1 MFEEKVKELAK
12 LRKELVEEREGDYK
26 QKKAEIESSLAY
38 LYYKGCLDD
47 IEKLETE
54 IRQGAEA
61 NFKATGEKNPH
72 PAVEIKENVVLTYV
86 EVNALN
92 YAQTNLQV
100 AIIPPSLD
108 KKVFEKQIR
117 ALPEEKIPTFIEV
130 TKVGKATIKKDL
142 SEFLNN

>member
-1 MFEEKVKELAK
+1 MFEEKI
-12 LRKELVEEREGDYK
+12 KELVRLRMMFEDYK
-26 QKKAEIESSLAY
+26 ITYQQAILNVDNSDAGNN
-38 LYYKGCLDD
+38 YKGSKGEL
-47 IEKLETE
+47 ERLETE
-54 IRQGAEA
+54 IRQEAES

-72 PAVEIKENVVLTYV
+72 PAVEIKEFPIFTYDYGT
-86 EVNALN
+86 ALD
-92 YAQTNLQV
+92 YASRELKV
-100 AIIPPSLD
+100 AIVPPSLD